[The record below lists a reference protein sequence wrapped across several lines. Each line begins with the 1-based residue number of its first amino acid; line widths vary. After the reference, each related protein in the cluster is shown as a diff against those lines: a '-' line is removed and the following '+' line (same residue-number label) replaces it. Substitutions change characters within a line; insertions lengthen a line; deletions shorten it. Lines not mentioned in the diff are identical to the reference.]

1 MNRPRGL
8 ALIGLLT
15 VLDGAWGA
23 IVPFV
28 GPLFGYRSHGQ
39 SAWQWSSLHGVLYL
53 APGVVAV
60 LFGLIILARARAVTR
75 GPVGFAGL
83 VVAACGAWF
92 VVGPAL
98 WPTFGTGP
106 VFTPAATAMDN
117 FVHQV
122 GYNLGVGVILA
133 MLGGMALKSLARD
146 REIAVE
152 GREPIDAVARREGA
166 VGREPYVGDRHPVE
180 PARRETM
187 TPGSEPVSGRD
198 PGPVAGREPVV
209 GRDRVVEDGAVG
221 RDRGPVA
228 GREPVVGRDRGPVV
242 GREPGLGRDRGSG
255 ATPTGVG
262 NGAHLEPEGERAR
275 GQGGDGIPAAGI
287 PADGVPEEGVPVD
300 GARRRGLLRR
310 FSR

>member
-1 MNRPRGL
+1 MFLTRPRGL

-133 MLGGMALKSLARD
+133 MLGGMALKALARD
-146 REIAVE
+146 REVAVE
-152 GREPIDAVARREGA
+152 GREPIDAVAPHEGV

-180 PARRETM
+180 PAPRETM
-187 TPGSEPVSGRD
+187 SPGSEPVSGRD

-209 GRDRVVEDGAVG
+209 GGDRALG

-228 GREPVVGRDRGPVV
+228 GREPGFGRDRGP
-242 GREPGLGRDRGSG
+242 G

-275 GQGGDGIPAAGI
+275 GQGGDGIPAAG
-287 PADGVPEEGVPVD
+287 VPGEGVPVD
-300 GARRRGLLRR
+300 GGRRRGLLRR